1 MTDETRQP
9 LTVDVILS
17 QAMEK
22 TGTDTPTDLLHWIF
36 DAADMLHA
44 QAAQTAQPAPL
55 LVVDATGRITARKDL
70 TVYGLTQIVA
80 ALNNMPVAGAG

>member
-22 TGTDTPTDLLHWIF
+22 TGTDTPTDLLRWVF
-36 DAADMLHA
+36 DA
-44 QAAQTAQPAPL
+44 
-55 LVVDATGRITARKDL
+55 VDRL
-70 TVYGLTQIVA
+70 A
-80 ALNNMPVAGAG
+80 ALEATPTPAADGGHGGAHHNPQ

>member
-22 TGTDTPTDLLHWIF
+22 TGTDTPTDLLRWVF
-36 DAADMLHA
+36 DAADALHA
-44 QAAQTAQPAPL
+44 QASQPAPL
-55 LVVDATGRITARKDL
+55 VLVDASGRITIRNDL
-70 TVYGLTQIVA
+70 TLRGLVA
-80 ALNNMPVAGAG
+80 VIDALQNLRVAGA

>member
-22 TGTDTPTDLLHWIF
+22 TGTDTPTDLLHAVF
-36 DAADMLHA
+36 DAVDRLALLEA
-44 QAAQTAQPAPL
+44 IPTPL
-55 LVVDATGRITARKDL
+55 LT
-70 TVYGLTQIVA
+70 VA
-80 ALNNMPVAGAG
+80 ADGLIKVRPDLSPRGLVMIIEQLERIPLAGLK

>member
-22 TGTDTPTDLLHWIF
+22 TGTDTPTDLLRWVF
-36 DAADMLHA
+36 DAVDRL
-44 QAAQTAQPAPL
+44 AALEATPTPL
-55 LVVDATGRITARKDL
+55 LMVDTAGRITIRNDV
-70 TVYGLTQIVA
+70 TIRGLAQIID
-80 ALNNMPVAGAG
+80 ALQNMRVAGAA